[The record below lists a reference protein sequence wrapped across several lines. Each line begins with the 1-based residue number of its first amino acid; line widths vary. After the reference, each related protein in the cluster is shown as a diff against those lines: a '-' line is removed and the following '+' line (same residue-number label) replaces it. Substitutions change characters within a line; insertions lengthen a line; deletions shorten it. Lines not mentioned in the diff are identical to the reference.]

1 VAVVVGVGAMAVLEV
16 DRTRLVATICVL
28 APVAA
33 LVALVSDRS
42 RLADASTTGAAADR
56 AGYLLV
62 LQIAVAVAVLLAAP
76 GLVDRL
82 AGRLRRID
90 LWWYVVAAA
99 VLGGCLLVVL
109 AVIPQ
114 RLRGGLT
121 SEGYRPDYWRVAWNE
136 YLAHP
141 WLGSGAGTFGEY
153 WARSGK
159 LAVAGGALDAHNLY
173 LETLAE
179 VGPVG
184 LGLLA
189 AMLTVPVVVAVR
201 LRGRPI
207 VAVAAGGYLTLLV
220 HAAFDWDCEMPAV
233 MLAGLICGAAIVGA
247 LRDPEPA
254 DVSTRTRAALLLAA
268 LGLALFSLVTR
279 AV

>member
-1 VAVVVGVGAMAVLEV
+1 V
-16 DRTRLVATICVL
+16 DRLSGRLKRVDLRVYIVAGAACGACVL
-28 APVAA
+28 A
-33 LVALVSDRS
+33 
-42 RLADASTTGAAADR
+42 
-56 AGYLLV
+56 
-62 LQIAVAVAVLLAAP
+62 
-76 GLVDRL
+76 
-82 AGRLRRID
+82 
-90 LWWYVVAAA
+90 
-99 VLGGCLLVVL
+99 VL

-114 RLRGGLT
+114 RLREGLT
-121 SEGYRPDYWRVAWNE
+121 SEGYRPDYWRVAWHE

-159 LAVAGGALDAHNLY
+159 QTVAGGALDAHNLY

-184 LGLLA
+184 LGLLV
-189 AMLTVPVVVAVR
+189 AMLAVPLVVAVR
-201 LRGRPI
+201 LRGRPV

-220 HAAFDWDCEMPAV
+220 HAAFDWDWEMPAV
-233 MLAGLICGAAIVGA
+233 MLAGLVCGAAVVGT

-254 DVSTRTRAALLLAA
+254 HVSPGTRAALLVAA
-268 LGLALFSLVTR
+268 LGLAVFSLVTR